1 MPHYTMSW
9 SAIIREPYS
18 LLRHMLLTLLMG
30 LTTLYIYEGQGW
42 GLFLLSFPLQF
53 VLGVVGIAITPNNTM
68 DWSVITGLFSEH
80 AVVLRHIVVTLLVL
94 LVTLYLCESY
104 DIGFTATVLLQL
116 FVGLSLQMLFLLRSW
131 ATGDLDQLAAL
142 LGGQAARLKDAH
154 TMTGHRGVSDLEIIQ
169 LRAKPGSHDFSKV

>member
-68 DWSVITGLFSEH
+68 DWSVIT
-80 AVVLRHIVVTLLVL
+80 
-94 LVTLYLCESY
+94 
-104 DIGFTATVLLQL
+104 
-116 FVGLSLQMLFLLRSW
+116 
-131 ATGDLDQLAAL
+131 
-142 LGGQAARLKDAH
+142 
-154 TMTGHRGVSDLEIIQ
+154 
-169 LRAKPGSHDFSKV
+169 